1 MVESLLKKAL
11 KQVTP
16 VNLRDTAV
24 NYFLL
29 TVGAVG
35 LAINFNIFIAP
46 ANVAPGGMTGLTVI
60 INHLTGWPSGLI
72 LLVLSIPMLI
82 LGFWQLGRFRFLVR
96 TLYVTLINTTM
107 IEVTAAWLPAAGI
120 TDNVLLN
127 ALYGGILGGLANGLV
142 FRGRGSVAGTGIISR
157 IIQLK
162 TGIPASQI
170 YMIIDGGV
178 ILALGLTF
186 GWENAL
192 YALIMLFV
200 WGLALDYVLEGP
212 SVIRTVFIVTGKPEA
227 ISELLISRLGV
238 GVTRWAGEG
247 MYTHQERSVL
257 FCTIGR
263 PDVGLVQSLVTEIDP
278 AAFVVIGQGH
288 QARGGVLRRAGVYE

>member
-1 MVESLLKKAL
+1 MDMLLQKVRSQA
-11 KQVTP
+11 TP
-16 VNLRDTAV
+16 VRLRETAV
-24 NYFLL
+24 NYFWL

-46 ANVAPGGMTGLTVI
+46 ANVAPGGITGITIILNNFTGL
-60 INHLTGWPSGLI
+60 PYGLI

-96 TLYVTLINTTM
+96 TLYVMLINTSM
-107 IEVTAAWLPAAGI
+107 IEITALWLPSSGI
-120 TDNVLLN
+120 TNNVLLN

-142 FRGRGSVAGTGIISR
+142 FRGRGSVPGTGILSR

-162 TGIPASQI
+162 TGIPASQL
-170 YMIIDGGV
+170 YMVIDGGV
-178 ILALGLTF
+178 ILALGLVF

-212 SVIRTVFIVTGKPEA
+212 SVIRTVFVVTAQPDA
-227 ISELLISRLGV
+227 ISALLIERLGV
-238 GVTRWAGEG
+238 GVTRWTGEG

-263 PDVGLVQSLVTEIDP
+263 PDVALVQSLVVEIDP
-278 AAFVVIGQGH
+278 TAFVVIGQGH
-288 QARGGVLRRAGVYE
+288 QARGGVLRRPGLVE